1 MYYVD
6 LDLIDNAKDLIE
18 STIKLCNSFFEEDDK
33 NVRITFLIN

>member
-18 STIKLCNSFFEEDDK
+18 STVKICSNYFEEDDK
-33 NVRITFLIN
+33 NVKNYDLLL